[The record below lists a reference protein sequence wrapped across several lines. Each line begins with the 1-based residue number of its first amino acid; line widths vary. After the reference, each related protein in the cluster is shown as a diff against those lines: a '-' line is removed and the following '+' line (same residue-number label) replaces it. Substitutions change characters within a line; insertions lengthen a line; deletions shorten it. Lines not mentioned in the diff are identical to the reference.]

1 MGAICYKKANFCDKP
16 PKTVIANCK
25 YKHFYQIMC
34 KKNPF
39 FHAPTKY
46 FSSSKSPSHTLY
58 NRPTYNL
65 KPKSG
70 EV

>member
-34 KKNPF
+34 KKSPF
-39 FHAPTKY
+39 FAHYLIKVC
-46 FSSSKSPSHTLY
+46 KK
-58 NRPTYNL
+58 RPFFPRPN
-65 KPKSG
+65 
-70 EV
+70 

>member
-34 KKNPF
+34 KKSPF
-39 FHAPTKY
+39 FHAPTK
-46 FSSSKSPSHTLY
+46 
-58 NRPTYNL
+58 
-65 KPKSG
+65 
-70 EV
+70 